1 MLTSKKRLHRWRKK
15 PLLCTAASQCLTLT
29 KDGVAEVSAVRA
41 LLHATEGQ
49 QLTVINE
56 GPVFHA
62 LSTQQVICITR
73 DKSGVATTW
82 LGKQFSKEIT
92 LNVLRLGV
100 TTLWLNVWL
109 QCGYLAT
116 SGEQTRFTRA
126 SDLKCRS

>member
-1 MLTSKKRLHRWRKK
+1 
-15 PLLCTAASQCLTLT
+15 LTLT